1 MGALPDWYTLL
12 RAARYLQ
19 VAPWE
24 LLAQP
29 QVWQEWALTAE
40 SAENEAMDEVRKR
53 SQSKA
58 KGKR

>member
-24 LLAQP
+24 LAARPMQ
-29 QVWQEWALTAE
+29 WMEWALMSE
-40 SAENEAMDEVRKR
+40 SAENEAQAIM
-53 SQSKA
+53 A
-58 KGKR
+58 KTRGKKK

>member
-1 MGALPDWYTLL
+1 MGALPDWYILL

-24 LLAQP
+24 LAAQP
-29 QVWQEWALTAE
+29 SAWMEWALAAE
-40 SAENEAMDEVRKR
+40 SAEDEAHAILAKQAR
-53 SQSKA
+53 A